1 MAISHFAFRT
11 LRLPLLLSLAACAAA
26 APPSAAD
33 LAALEVRATSAF
45 NAGQYAQALPM
56 LQKLE
61 ATYSPAGQQPDKLR
75 LAAVQEQ
82 IRVAQRNLANPAS
95 SLQPKRAITQPIPYD
110 PKGNASNLPPGV
122 SLPAGYD
129 PSTDP
134 DLIQVE
140 SSAELRTKHPAP
152 SAEPREFSNIRLL
165 GNFEFDADKGGNIP
179 ADVVALSGTTIRVR
193 GYMIPLDQAAEI
205 TNFAL
210 VPSLF
215 ACCFG
220 QPPGIQHTVIVKTP
234 PNKAVAYYPDEII
247 VEGTLTVEEKKDEG
261 FIISVFDVTASSVR
275 PAAK

>member
-1 MAISHFAFRT
+1 MVFSHFAFRGS
-11 LRLPLLLSLAACAAA
+11 LLLLLLTCAANA
-26 APPSAAD
+26 ESPQGSAD
-33 LAALEVRATSAF
+33 LAALEVRATNTLNS
-45 NAGQYAQALPM
+45 GQYAQALPM

-61 ATYSPAGQQPDKLR
+61 AAYSPTGQQPDKLK

-82 IRVAQRNLANPAS
+82 IRFAQRNLTNPSA
-95 SLQPKRAITQPIPYD
+95 SLQPKPAIAPPVPYD
-110 PKGNASNLPPGV
+110 PKGNVPNLPPGV

-129 PSTDP
+129 PANDP
-134 DLIQVE
+134 NLIQVE
-140 SSAELRTKHPAP
+140 MSAELRTKHAAP
-152 SAEPREFSNIRLL
+152 TAEPREFSNIRLL
-165 GNFEFDADKGGNIP
+165 GNFDFDADKGGNIP
-179 ADVVALSGTTIRVR
+179 ADVLALSGSTIRVR

-220 QPPGIQHTVIVKTP
+220 QPPSIQHTVIVKTP
-234 PNKAVAYYPDEII
+234 PNKAVAYYPDEIV

>member
-1 MAISHFAFRT
+1 MACSRFVVGT
-11 LRLPLLLSLAACAAA
+11 SQLLLLLSLAA
-26 APPSAAD
+26 SAGGTPTSAD
-33 LAALEVRATSAF
+33 LAALEVRATNTL

-56 LQKLE
+56 LEKLE
-61 ATYSPAGQQPDKLR
+61 AAYSPNGQQPDKLK

-82 IRVAQRNLANPAS
+82 IRFAQRNLTNPAA
-95 SLQPKRAITQPIPYD
+95 SLQPKPAIAQPIPYD
-110 PKGNASNLPPGV
+110 PKGNAPNLPPGV
-122 SLPAGYD
+122 TLPAGYD
-129 PSTDP
+129 PANDP

-140 SSAELRTKHPAP
+140 TSAELRAKHAAP
-152 SAEPREFSNIRLL
+152 DNSPREFSNIRLL
-165 GNFEFDADKGGNIP
+165 GNFDYDADKGGNIP
-179 ADVVALSGTTIRVR
+179 ADVLALSGSTIRVR

-220 QPPGIQHTVIVKTP
+220 QPPSIQHTVIVKTP
-234 PNKAVAYYPDEII
+234 PNKAVAYYPDEIV